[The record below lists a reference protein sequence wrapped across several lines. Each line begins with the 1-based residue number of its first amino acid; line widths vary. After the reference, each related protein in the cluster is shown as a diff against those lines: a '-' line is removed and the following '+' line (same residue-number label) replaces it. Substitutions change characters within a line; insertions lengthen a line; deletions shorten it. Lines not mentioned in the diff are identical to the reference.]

1 MLSSSTSYTL
11 ELDECSDPSFNDCHM
26 NANCTDI
33 PGSYVCDCELGYEGN
48 GTFCE
53 SKFFEQISVLLFILF
68 ANFRR

>member
-1 MLSSSTSYTL
+1 MESLLSLLLSPSDIL
-11 ELDECSDPSFNDCHM
+11 ELDECSDPSLNDCHM

-53 SKFFEQISVLLFILF
+53 SMVEYVDPVFVYH
-68 ANFRR
+68 